1 MTTAARLHSA
11 LDWYVYGINQDQH
24 YDPGFTLIDI
34 NINGLD
40 VYLIC
45 SGLKKMKSIPIKFS
59 RCGLRTLRY
68 MRHTTPR

>member
-1 MTTAARLHSA
+1 MTAAARLHSA

-24 YDPGFTLIDI
+24 YAVFTLIDI

-40 VYLIC
+40 VYLIF

-59 RCGLRTLRY
+59 RHGLRTLHY
-68 MRHTTPR
+68 IIPR